1 MSNTENKFQVVEVT
15 LVETIPTFK
24 TIYVQVPVDVDVN
37 SLNLSE
43 LYFESEEM
51 KSFQMMDEDPSEG
64 NHFINN
70 VRKNLVLEDEIDFI
84 YQDNKFQRS
93 K

>member
-1 MSNTENKFQVVEVT
+1 MSNAKNKFQVVEVT

-43 LYFESEEM
+43 LYFKSEEV
-51 KSFQMMDEDPSEG
+51 KSFHPMDEDPSEG
-64 NHFINN
+64 NHFINDIG
-70 VRKNLVLEDEIDFI
+70 KNLVPEDEIDFI
-84 YQDNKFQRS
+84 YQDNKFQQS